1 MRRSETLAL
10 ASGLLKP
17 HRLALLGAM
26 LCLGSAGA
34 LALLYPWLA
43 GSLAASL
50 LGTADTENLPLAA
63 IATLWVVLAIVQ
75 GALAYAGVWLG
86 TATSESIMSA
96 LRDRVFEAY
105 LAMSPANW
113 PDQTQGD
120 RLARLSNDT
129 ALLGHVLGGT
139 LPAVLPLLVT
149 SFGALIVIVFQ
160 NAAAALVLILAITPI
175 FLLVRWLGGRVRRAT
190 RTMLDA
196 QSALFE
202 YVDEQLG
209 TLPVIKAFAVEQWSL
224 RGFGDIN
231 EQLRCDRTR
240 ALRRQGMIAPLS
252 RSGGTIALLAILGLL
267 VVPGADST
275 RVAELTES
283 LLYGFFVVRPLSAAS
298 NLYGN
303 YQQARAALARIIV
316 ALASASAPSVT
327 SQEKE
332 SARGGARGAGRP
344 ADGQPG
350 LVIRDLAFDYADRP
364 TLISR
369 VGFAISPGE
378 IILVH
383 GDNGS
388 GKSTLAALMLRF
400 LEPADGSLILDGVSH
415 REWEV
420 REWRRQFGYVPQQP
434 LLFNGTIRENI
445 TLGREVSEVELV
457 KAVHAANAGKMLA
470 ALPAGLETSLHDR
483 GTGLSGGQQQRLALA
498 RAIVA
503 QPRFLIL
510 DEATSMLDPH
520 SVRVF
525 VDQARVWGAGCGILL
540 ISHDSSLH
548 TLADRVYELRA
559 GVLQSGALQ

>member
-1 MRRSETLAL
+1 MRRTATVAL
-10 ASGLLKP
+10 ASGLLYP
-17 HRLALLGAM
+17 HRRALLGAV
-26 LCLGSAGA
+26 LCLGGAGA
-34 LALLYPWLA
+34 LTLLYPWLA
-43 GSLAASL
+43 GSLAAGL
-50 LGTADTENLPLAA
+50 LGSGDAESLPLPA
-63 IATLWVVLAIVQ
+63 IATLWVALAIGQ

-113 PDQTQGD
+113 PNQTQGD

-149 SFGALIVIVFQ
+149 SVGALIVIVFQ
-160 NAAAALVLILAITPI
+160 NAAAAFVLVLSITPI

-209 TLPVIKAFAVEQWSL
+209 TLPVIKAFAVERWSL
-224 RGFGDIN
+224 GGFGDIN

-240 ALRRQGMIAPLS
+240 ALRRQGLIAPLS

-267 VVPGADST
+267 AVPGTDST
-275 RVAELTES
+275 RVADLTES

-303 YQQARAALARIIV
+303 YQQARAALARIID
-316 ALASASAPSVT
+316 ALASASPTLVDSL
-327 SQEKE
+327 EKE
-332 SARGGARGAGRP
+332 TAFSGAHGDEQCG
-344 ADGQPG
+344 DEQSG

-364 TLISR
+364 SLISH
-369 VGFAISPGE
+369 VGFSIAPGE

-388 GKSTLAALMLRF
+388 GKSTLAALLLRF
-400 LEPADGSLILDGVSH
+400 LEPAHGSLILDGVSH
-415 REWEV
+415 QEWEV

-445 TLGREVSEVELV
+445 TLGRKVSEDELAQ
-457 KAVHAANAGKMLA
+457 AVQAANAAKMLA

-525 VDQARVWGAGCGILL
+525 VDQVRVWGAGCGILL

-548 TLADRVYELRA
+548 TLADRIYELRA